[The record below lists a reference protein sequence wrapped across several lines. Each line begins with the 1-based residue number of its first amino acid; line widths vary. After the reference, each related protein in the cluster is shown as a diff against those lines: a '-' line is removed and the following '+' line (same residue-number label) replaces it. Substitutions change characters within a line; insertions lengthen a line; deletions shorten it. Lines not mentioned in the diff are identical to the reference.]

1 MNPEQSEFRNSMN
14 DEVVAAIQA
23 GGEEN
28 SNAPENNAAQSPTI
42 AIPDNPNA
50 AQVAQALNDN
60 KDAVSIPLAEIA
72 GGKYKTKD
80 ELYADIRRLE
90 TFKPEDLQQIELLR
104 KENEQAKL
112 KLSEVEN
119 AFTVKDETLYRLSVL
134 KEKNPDKYAIAA
146 KLVFGNDEPVDVLK
160 AKFVSENPAY
170 KDSMDAVDRRVKA
183 AYPDLFGEDADK
195 DSQEYKDALIELRAD
210 AEKAKKSLLSDLESV
225 ELPKRLSDEDKA
237 KLETEKQ
244 GQEQQRKDKLTGTW
258 IPKFKQLDADIKKI
272 AITSKDKDG
281 KDVTLFEADI
291 PGKDR
296 QDIIVEIGSH
306 ILSNEVEYNDEFFSG
321 LRKAVEDTYIR
332 KNIDKIISKAQEDA
346 VTAYRATLTN
356 PSAIRQEQRPA
367 AEGEKS
373 HIEEAR
379 GHVEKI
385 FDINP

>member
-1 MNPEQSEFRNSMN
+1 MENPESEFRSAFN
-14 DEVVAAIQA
+14 DEVVAAIQT
-23 GGEEN
+23 GGDEN
-28 SNAPENNAAQSPTI
+28 TNAPENNAAQSPTI
-42 AIPDNPNA
+42 ATPDNPNA

-80 ELYADIRRLE
+80 ELYADIKRLE
-90 TFKPEDLQQIELLR
+90 TFKPEDLQQVETLR
-104 KENEQAKL
+104 KEYDQVKQ

-160 AKFVSENPAY
+160 TKFLSENPTY
-170 KDSMDAVDRRVKA
+170 KDNMDAVERKVKA
-183 AYPDLFGEDADK
+183 AYPDLFGDDI
-195 DSQEYKDALIELRAD
+195 DTQSQEYQDALIELRAD
-210 AEKAKKSLLSDLESV
+210 AQKAKKSLLSDMESV
-225 ELPKRLSDEDKA
+225 ELPKRLSDEEKT

-244 GQEQQRKDKLTGTW
+244 GLETQRKEQLVGTW
-258 IPKFKQLDADIKKI
+258 IPKFKQLDADIKTVS
-272 AITSKDKDG
+272 ITSKDKDG
-281 KDVTLFEADI
+281 KDVVLFEADI
-291 PGKDR
+291 PEKDR
-296 QDIIVEIGSH
+296 QDIIVEIGSQ
-306 ILSNEVEYNDEFFSG
+306 ILSNEVEYNEQFFSG

-356 PSAIRQEQRPA
+356 PSATRQEQRPA
-367 AEGEKS
+367 AEAEKS
-373 HIEEAR
+373 PIEEAR

-385 FDINP
+385 FN